1 MKKPTLDQIAKEC
14 GVTKGLV
21 SRALGGK
28 NNVSDATR
36 EKIIRKATE
45 LGYDT
50 SKLKVHKVS
59 SNRVLLIGSS
69 RILFKEDFWQPII
82 TAISS
87 TLSRSNLIVEYFAFE
102 ENKIDDALLKKLK
115 ESSCSAFIIIHVA
128 PQAII
133 DALVGKNK
141 PIVIVDPKT
150 FHSEATQFK
159 FSNYDSSYLAVQRL
173 IEQGHRYIA
182 FYGSDS
188 HSQSFRERHEGY
200 MACMEHHQ
208 GEVKPCSIIFNNDNK
223 YYSDE
228 EMLINALNNNPI
240 TAIVCAN
247 DIIALNA
254 IKVVNKLD
262 KKVPDDISVIGFD
275 NIRAGEFTSPKL
287 STFNIPRQEI
297 GEEVAKYVAN
307 SIKSHQI
314 AYSQIV
320 IRCDFIERE
329 SNKEITKQV
338 LNTKHKIYGQEL
350 NNMPFEPRPEGCDS
364 PLWRYS
370 KNPVIS
376 MNPFPNASRVFNS
389 AVMAYKGEFI
399 GVFRADTKNGIPFLF
414 VGHSKDGINFNFEV
428 DPIVFHDKDGKPIK
442 LEYAYDPR
450 LVELEGTYYVIFCT
464 SLHGPTLG
472 VGKTKDFK
480 DFELLDNPFLPFNR
494 NGVLFPRKIN
504 GQYAMFSRPSDSG
517 HTQFGDIF
525 LSYSKDLEYWGHHRH
540 VMERGYEWWCGTK
553 IGAGPTPIE
562 TDLGWLVFFHGAN
575 LTCSGLVYSIGAA
588 IVDRDDPSKVLHRCG
603 NFLLAPEKIYETSGY
618 VPNVLFPVS
627 CLTDSKTGRIAIYA
641 GGADTVTELL
651 FTDIDTVI
659 DYILKYER

>member
-102 ENKIDDALLKKLK
+102 EDKIDEALLKKLK

-128 PQAII
+128 PQEII
-133 DALVGKNK
+133 DALVDKRK
-141 PIVIVDPKT
+141 PIIIVDPKT

-159 FSNYDSSYLAVQRL
+159 FSNYDSSYLAVRRL

-200 MACMEHHQ
+200 MACMESNK
-208 GEVKPCSIIFNNDNK
+208 GKVTPCSIIFNNDKK

-228 EMLINALNNNPI
+228 EMLTNALNTHPI

-254 IKVVNKLD
+254 IKVINRLD

-329 SNKEITKQV
+329 SNKEITK
-338 LNTKHKIYGQEL
+338 
-350 NNMPFEPRPEGCDS
+350 
-364 PLWRYS
+364 
-370 KNPVIS
+370 
-376 MNPFPNASRVFNS
+376 
-389 AVMAYKGEFI
+389 
-399 GVFRADTKNGIPFLF
+399 
-414 VGHSKDGINFNFEV
+414 
-428 DPIVFHDKDGKPIK
+428 
-442 LEYAYDPR
+442 
-450 LVELEGTYYVIFCT
+450 
-464 SLHGPTLG
+464 
-472 VGKTKDFK
+472 
-480 DFELLDNPFLPFNR
+480 
-494 NGVLFPRKIN
+494 
-504 GQYAMFSRPSDSG
+504 
-517 HTQFGDIF
+517 
-525 LSYSKDLEYWGHHRH
+525 
-540 VMERGYEWWCGTK
+540 
-553 IGAGPTPIE
+553 
-562 TDLGWLVFFHGAN
+562 
-575 LTCSGLVYSIGAA
+575 
-588 IVDRDDPSKVLHRCG
+588 
-603 NFLLAPEKIYETSGY
+603 
-618 VPNVLFPVS
+618 
-627 CLTDSKTGRIAIYA
+627 
-641 GGADTVTELL
+641 
-651 FTDIDTVI
+651 
-659 DYILKYER
+659 

>member
-45 LGYDT
+45 PGYDT

-200 MACMEHHQ
+200 MACMEHHK

-228 EMLINALNNNPI
+228 EMLMNALNNNPI

-329 SNKEITKQV
+329 SNKEITK
-338 LNTKHKIYGQEL
+338 
-350 NNMPFEPRPEGCDS
+350 
-364 PLWRYS
+364 
-370 KNPVIS
+370 
-376 MNPFPNASRVFNS
+376 
-389 AVMAYKGEFI
+389 
-399 GVFRADTKNGIPFLF
+399 
-414 VGHSKDGINFNFEV
+414 
-428 DPIVFHDKDGKPIK
+428 
-442 LEYAYDPR
+442 
-450 LVELEGTYYVIFCT
+450 
-464 SLHGPTLG
+464 
-472 VGKTKDFK
+472 
-480 DFELLDNPFLPFNR
+480 
-494 NGVLFPRKIN
+494 
-504 GQYAMFSRPSDSG
+504 
-517 HTQFGDIF
+517 
-525 LSYSKDLEYWGHHRH
+525 
-540 VMERGYEWWCGTK
+540 
-553 IGAGPTPIE
+553 
-562 TDLGWLVFFHGAN
+562 
-575 LTCSGLVYSIGAA
+575 
-588 IVDRDDPSKVLHRCG
+588 
-603 NFLLAPEKIYETSGY
+603 
-618 VPNVLFPVS
+618 
-627 CLTDSKTGRIAIYA
+627 
-641 GGADTVTELL
+641 
-651 FTDIDTVI
+651 
-659 DYILKYER
+659 

>member
-1 MKKPTLDQIAKEC
+1 M
-14 GVTKGLV
+14 
-21 SRALGGK
+21 
-28 NNVSDATR
+28 
-36 EKIIRKATE
+36 
-45 LGYDT
+45 
-50 SKLKVHKVS
+50 
-59 SNRVLLIGSS
+59 
-69 RILFKEDFWQPII
+69 
-82 TAISS
+82 
-87 TLSRSNLIVEYFAFE
+87 EYFAFE

-200 MACMEHHQ
+200 MACMEHHK

-228 EMLINALNNNPI
+228 EMLMNALNNNPI

-254 IKVVNKLD
+254 IKVVNRLN

-329 SNKEITKQV
+329 SNKEITK
-338 LNTKHKIYGQEL
+338 
-350 NNMPFEPRPEGCDS
+350 
-364 PLWRYS
+364 
-370 KNPVIS
+370 
-376 MNPFPNASRVFNS
+376 
-389 AVMAYKGEFI
+389 
-399 GVFRADTKNGIPFLF
+399 
-414 VGHSKDGINFNFEV
+414 
-428 DPIVFHDKDGKPIK
+428 
-442 LEYAYDPR
+442 
-450 LVELEGTYYVIFCT
+450 
-464 SLHGPTLG
+464 
-472 VGKTKDFK
+472 
-480 DFELLDNPFLPFNR
+480 
-494 NGVLFPRKIN
+494 
-504 GQYAMFSRPSDSG
+504 
-517 HTQFGDIF
+517 
-525 LSYSKDLEYWGHHRH
+525 
-540 VMERGYEWWCGTK
+540 
-553 IGAGPTPIE
+553 
-562 TDLGWLVFFHGAN
+562 
-575 LTCSGLVYSIGAA
+575 
-588 IVDRDDPSKVLHRCG
+588 
-603 NFLLAPEKIYETSGY
+603 
-618 VPNVLFPVS
+618 
-627 CLTDSKTGRIAIYA
+627 
-641 GGADTVTELL
+641 
-651 FTDIDTVI
+651 
-659 DYILKYER
+659 